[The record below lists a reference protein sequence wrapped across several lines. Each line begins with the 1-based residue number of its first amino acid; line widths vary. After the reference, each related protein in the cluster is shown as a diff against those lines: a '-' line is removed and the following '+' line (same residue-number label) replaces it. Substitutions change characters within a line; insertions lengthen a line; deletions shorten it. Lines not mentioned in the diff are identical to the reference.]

1 MTPSP
6 GPEGAG
12 GGARGGARG
21 DRLSSVASDVA
32 SVPSQ
37 VEVSESWRR
46 LPPSSDVS
54 MPIPCRGIGETAVL
68 PTSTSTSVHDEP
80 ELDVSQLDI
89 SALTSPPANGAKCVV
104 LLVLGSFNPPHTWH
118 ARLPAI
124 VKDAL
129 KAPSR
134 RFPAGAHVV
143 GAYLSPVHDGYGK
156 PGLVKAEHRIAMAR
170 LAVAHEPGVGVD
182 TWEATRSQHQR
193 SLAVARALHRRVGDF
208 ALAHG
213 ASEVPAVVIACGS
226 DLVKSMATPGHW
238 RPEDVQALTSDE
250 HGVVAVLRAGAEDV
264 DTARAEASSC
274 PWLAQAVSS
283 GGVLFVGSGDEA
295 SSCVSSTQV
304 RELLSNYY
312 TDEDENTN
320 ERERAH
326 VMTRY
331 KERLNSILC
340 QEVQEYIYAF
350 KLYKY

>member
-6 GPEGAG
+6 GGAGARG
-12 GGARGGARG
+12 GGARG
-21 DRLSSVASDVA
+21 DLLPSVNVA

-37 VEVSESWRR
+37 VEESWRR
-46 LPPSSDVS
+46 LPPSSDAS
-54 MPIPCRGIGETAVL
+54 MPIPCRGGETAVL

-129 KAPSR
+129 KAPST

-283 GGVLFVGSGDEA
+283 GGVLFVGSGDAA
-295 SSCVSSTQV
+295 SSCVSSTHV
-304 RELLSNYY
+304 RELLSSYY
-312 TDEDENTN
+312 TDENTN
-320 ERERAH
+320 EHERERA
-326 VMTRY
+326 MTRY

-340 QEVQEYIYAF
+340 QEVQEYIHSF
-350 KLYKY
+350 NLYK